1 MNRIIAA
8 ITTIALFA
16 APSAALAQGAATDAY
31 GGKGG
36 AVLGVTQVEGGA
48 GNPNGGAVLGVTDT
62 EGGAETL
69 NGTAGATAPG
79 SGTQGVTAGSGPAAP
94 VATPTATGD
103 VASGSL
109 PFTGLDLALIAAGG
123 LMLVGLGFA
132 MRRVSRPTVS

>member
-36 AVLGVTQVEGGA
+36 AVLGVTDVKSGA
-48 GNPNGGAVLGVTDT
+48 GNPNGGGAVLGVT
-62 EGGAETL
+62 EVETQS
-69 NGTAGATAPG
+69 GSAAAPG
-79 SGTQGVTAGSGPAAP
+79 AGTQGVTAGANPAGGS

-123 LMLVGLGFA
+123 LMLVGMGFA